1 MVYFKEIFLY
11 ENDWSFNFSLRTS
24 LLVMTTIFVK
34 FRNGLEFASLFVS
47 SKLYIL
53 YAYFR
58 NIDMPD
64 VTACYKRFYYLIA
77 FSGIFTC
84 NSCCMHICL
93 KCYIFIRLHLIMC
106 QVTFNML
113 SQTAKHIS
121 IVIIRMRQIVCLV
134 WFMSNA
140 IL

>member
-1 MVYFKEIFLY
+1 
-11 ENDWSFNFSLRTS
+11 
-24 LLVMTTIFVK
+24 MTTIFVK

-77 FSGIFTC
+77 FYMQF
-84 NSCCMHICL
+84 M
-93 KCYIFIRLHLIMC
+93 LHAYM
-106 QVTFNML
+106 FKML
-113 SQTAKHIS
+113 YLHQTS
-121 IVIIRMRQIVCLV
+121 
-134 WFMSNA
+134 SNYVPSN
-140 IL
+140 L